1 MIKLEGRRILSKT
14 DPNLDC
20 RRFPTR
26 SSQSLMLK
34 LARNSRQGE
43 ILEVVLSNGW
53 DYMRSLLSS
62 GQTGESAGEPDIPP
76 PEVLR
81 NILTDL
87 GPVYVKLG
95 QLMSTRPD
103 LLPPEYIEALSTLHA
118 QVPPVPWAD
127 IEPVVRQG
135 LPRPLEE
142 VFSDIDTQ
150 SLAAGSMA
158 QVHRVRL
165 RDGREMVMKVQRPGI
180 EALVAQDVD
189 MIKNIAKLMAT
200 TEFGKSYDVV
210 GLADEFGKAL
220 YAELDFTK
228 EANYTDKLRQNLSS
242 SPWFEP
248 ERLKVPAIERN
259 LTTRKLLIMEWL
271 DGVPLLKAHLQGSKK
286 DGSTDTERGELTTL
300 VFRAFFQQFLSDGF
314 FHADPH
320 PGNLFYLKDG
330 RLGILDCGMVGSLD
344 PRTRSAL
351 TEMLLAI
358 VNADASRCA
367 QLSLQL
373 AEPTQPIDLARLEGD
388 YVQLLRRYYN
398 LSLSE
403 LNTSEAF
410 YEVLQAARRNH
421 LRWPGN
427 IGLFAKSLGNL
438 EGVAR
443 QFNPQVNVLE
453 EVKPLMTDIFRK
465 ELIGDDP
472 VQALFRT
479 TLEFKNLSLES
490 PRQVS
495 FLLNR
500 LSNETLRFN
509 LRVEGLDSLRRSL
522 DESANRRTF
531 GTVLSALILGAAIL
545 STGAQTPQL
554 TLLTNIL
561 FGAACSIGLVLL
573 YKIVRSGQLK

>member
-1 MIKLEGRRILSKT
+1 
-14 DPNLDC
+14 
-20 RRFPTR
+20 
-26 SSQSLMLK
+26 MLQI
-34 LARNSRQGE
+34 ARNSRQAE

-53 DYMRSLLSS
+53 DYMRALLSS
-62 GQTGESAGEPDIPP
+62 GQTGEEPDIPP
-76 PEVLR
+76 PAVLR

-87 GPVYVKLG
+87 GPVYIKLG

-103 LLPPEYIEALSTLHA
+103 LIPPDYLDALSSL
-118 QVPPVPWAD
+118 QSKVPPVPWSQ
-127 IEPVVRQG
+127 IELVVRQN
-135 LPRPLEE
+135 LPQPPED
-142 VFSDIDTQ
+142 VFADIDPNP
-150 SLAAGSMA
+150 LAAGSMA

-165 RDGREMVMKVQRPGI
+165 QDGRDMAMKVQRPGI
-180 EALVAQDVD
+180 EALVERDVAL
-189 MIKNIAKLMAT
+189 IRNVAKLVAST
-200 TEFGKSYDVV
+200 DFGKSYDIV
-210 GLADEFGKAL
+210 GLADEFGRAL

-228 EANYTDKLRQNLSS
+228 EANYTEKLRQNLAA
-242 SPWFEP
+242 SPWFDTD
-248 ERLKVPAIERN
+248 RLKVPSVEQH
-259 LTTRKLLIMEWL
+259 LSSRKILIMEWL
-271 DGVPLLKAHLQGSKK
+271 DGVPLLSAEISG
-286 DGSTDTERGELTTL
+286 DRIDRERKELTTL
-300 VFRAFFQQFLSDGF
+300 IFRAFFQQFLSDGF

-320 PGNLFYLKDG
+320 PGNLFYLHDG
-330 RLGILDCGMVGSLD
+330 RIALLDCGMVGSLD

-351 TEMLLAI
+351 TEMLLGI

-373 AEPTQPIDLARLEGD
+373 AEPTQHIDLARLEGD
-388 YVQLLRRYYN
+388 YERLLRRYYN

-410 YEVLQAARRNH
+410 YELLQAARRNH

-443 QFNPQVNVLE
+443 QFNPTVNVLE
-453 EVKPLMTDIFRK
+453 EVTPLMTDVFRQ

-472 VQALFRT
+472 LQALFRT

-490 PRQVS
+490 PRQLS

-509 LRVEGLDSLRRSL
+509 VQLEGLDGLRRSM

-531 GTVLSALILGAAIL
+531 GMVLSALILGAAIL
-545 STGAQTPQL
+545 SAGSQTPQVA
-554 TLLTNIL
+554 LLTNIL
-561 FGAACSIGLVLL
+561 FGTASLIALVLL
-573 YKIVRSGQLK
+573 YKIVRSGNLR

>member
-1 MIKLEGRRILSKT
+1 
-14 DPNLDC
+14 
-20 RRFPTR
+20 
-26 SSQSLMLK
+26 MLQ
-34 LARNSRQGE
+34 LARNSRQAE
-43 ILEVVLSNGW
+43 IFEVVLSNGW
-53 DYMRSLLSS
+53 DYMRALLSS
-62 GQTGESAGEPDIPP
+62 GKTGEEPDIPP
-76 PEVLR
+76 PAVLR

-87 GPVYVKLG
+87 GPVYIKLG

-103 LLPPEYIEALSTLHA
+103 LIPPDYIQALSAL
-118 QVPPVPWAD
+118 QSKVPPVPWSQVELV
-127 IEPVVRQG
+127 IRQN
-135 LPRPLEE
+135 LPQPPEE
-142 VFSDIDTQ
+142 IFSDIDPEP
-150 SLAAGSMA
+150 LAAGSMA
-158 QVHRVRL
+158 QVHRARL
-165 RDGREMVMKVQRPGI
+165 QDGRDVVMKVQRPGI
-180 EALVAQDVD
+180 EALVERDVEL
-189 MIKNIAKLMAT
+189 IKTVAKLVSST
-200 TEFGKSYDVV
+200 DFGKSYDVV
-210 GLADEFGKAL
+210 GLADEFGRAL

-228 EANYTDKLRQNLSS
+228 EANYTDKLRQNLGA
-242 SPWFEP
+242 SPWFDP
-248 ERLKVPAIERN
+248 EQLKVPTIEHHLSNRRI
-259 LTTRKLLIMEWL
+259 LVMEWL
-271 DGVPLLKAHLQGSKK
+271 EGVPLLSAQLPQGEAEAS
-286 DGSTDTERGELTTL
+286 ERKRLTTMI
-300 VFRAFFQQFLSDGF
+300 FRAFFQQFLSDGF

-320 PGNLFYLKDG
+320 PGNIFYLNDG
-330 RLGILDCGMVGSLD
+330 RLALLDCGMVGSLD

-373 AEPTQPIDLARLEGD
+373 AEPTQHVDLARLEGD
-388 YVQLLRRYYN
+388 YERLLRRYYN

-410 YEVLQAARRNH
+410 YELLQAARCNH

-443 QFNPQVNVLE
+443 QFYPSVNVLE
-453 EVKPLMTDIFRK
+453 EVTPLMTDVFRK
-465 ELIGDDP
+465 ELIGEDP
-472 VQALFRT
+472 LQALFRT

-490 PRQVS
+490 PRQLS

-509 LRVEGLDSLRRSL
+509 VQLEGLEGMRRSIE
-522 DESANRRTF
+522 ESANRRTF

-545 STGAQTPQL
+545 SAGSQTPQV

-561 FGAACSIGLVLL
+561 FGTASLIALVLL